1 MKGEFIDHSQ
11 VAHLHE
17 TTAQIVGVSR
27 GQDMYKKLS
36 SKKCLK
42 IYDMICCNL
51 SFDLHTVTNIN
62 LIYFCLNS
70 LFHLLKFT
78 LSMDLPLHKILLM
91 NNLKVLTLKNN
102 IMPLLELSR
111 KLLPVWLKSKLL
123 PLSSESMRSQ
133 RTKKLRLL
141 KSQFQD
147 TAELIDEFKLI
158 TFSVWLIP
166 KPDAWPSK
174 VKTE

>member
-1 MKGEFIDHSQ
+1 
-11 VAHLHE
+11 
-17 TTAQIVGVSR
+17 
-27 GQDMYKKLS
+27 MYKKLS

-111 KLLPVWLKSKLL
+111 KLLPV
-123 PLSSESMRSQ
+123 
-133 RTKKLRLL
+133 
-141 KSQFQD
+141 
-147 TAELIDEFKLI
+147 
-158 TFSVWLIP
+158 
-166 KPDAWPSK
+166 
-174 VKTE
+174 